1 MRRRA
6 ATAVLAAIPLL
17 IFDAW
22 GAEARAPTADE
33 TAIRAVVQDY
43 FDGMM
48 EGDPEKLRGAF
59 HPEAFLIGRDRA
71 GAIRRTPVT
80 RWSAGMNRA
89 MSSPAAYRN
98 EIAAVDMSGSAAM
111 VKTVLTWPNVTYV
124 DYLSLLKE
132 ADGSWRIVNKI
143 WDTSR
148 P

>member
-6 ATAVLAAIPLL
+6 AASVLAAIPLL

-22 GAEARAPTADE
+22 GAEAAPPSADE
-33 TAIRAVVQDY
+33 VAVRAVVQDY

-48 EGDPEKLRGAF
+48 EGSPEKLRSAF
-59 HPEAFLIGRDRA
+59 HSEAFLIGLDRG
-71 GAIRRTPVT
+71 GAIVRIPVD

-89 MSSPAAYRN
+89 MTMSASCRN
-98 EIAAVDMSGSAAM
+98 EIAAVDINGRAAM

-124 DYLSLLKE
+124 DYLSLLK
-132 ADGSWRIVNKI
+132 DGEGTWRIVNKT

>member
-22 GAEARAPTADE
+22 GAEAGPPSPDE
-33 TAIRAVVQDY
+33 AAIRAVVQDY

-48 EGDPEKLRGAF
+48 EGNPEKLRGAF
-59 HPEAFLIGRDRA
+59 HPEAFLIGRDPA
-71 GAIRRTPVT
+71 GAIRRTPVA

-89 MSSPAAYRN
+89 MAAPAEYRN
-98 EIAAVDMSGSAAM
+98 EIVAVDMNGSAAM
-111 VKTVLTWPNVTYV
+111 VKTVLTWPGVKYV
-124 DYLSLLKE
+124 DYLSLLKD

>member
-6 ATAVLAAIPLL
+6 AASVLAAIPLL

-22 GAEARAPTADE
+22 GAEAGPPSADE
-33 TAIRAVVQDY
+33 VAVRAVVQDY

-48 EGDPEKLRGAF
+48 EGSPDKLRGAF
-59 HPEAFLIGRDRA
+59 HSDAFLIGHDRD
-71 GAIRRTPVT
+71 GAIMRIPVA

-89 MSSPAAYRN
+89 MASPASYRN
-98 EIAAVDMSGSAAM
+98 EIAAVDINGSAAM
-111 VKTVLTWPNVTYV
+111 VKTVLTWPNVKYV
-124 DYLSLLKE
+124 DYLSLLK
-132 ADGSWRIVNKI
+132 DGDGTWRIVNKI